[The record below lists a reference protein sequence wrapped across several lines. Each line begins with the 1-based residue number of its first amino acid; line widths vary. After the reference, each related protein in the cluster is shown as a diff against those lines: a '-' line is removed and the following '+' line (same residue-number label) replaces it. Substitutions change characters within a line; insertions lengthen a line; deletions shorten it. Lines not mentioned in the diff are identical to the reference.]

1 MSLINFSELK
11 VGHFVKICGK
21 FRPPVGFIAVEI
33 ALEPVNDDGE
43 IECMI
48 QDVDRRR
55 KTLHVCDQEI
65 FIPDGIEMKD
75 EDGEFVDSM
84 ALKSGDM
91 IKLKGVFAT
100 GGFVPRKIK
109 LRPAKEFNI
118 EQVQGVIAHLDY
130 ERQTMSIN
138 GINVLVT
145 AKTVIEHGDSSEEFR
160 DFAVPYI
167 PI

>member
-1 MSLINFSELK
+1 MNLINLNELK
-11 VGHFVKICGK
+11 TGDFVKICGK
-21 FRPPVGFIAVEI
+21 FRNAIGFLAVEI
-33 ALEPVNDDGE
+33 TLETIGDEGE
-43 IECMI
+43 IECII
-48 QDVDRRR
+48 QEVDRRR
-55 KTLHVCDQEI
+55 KLLRVCDRDI

-75 EDGEFVDSM
+75 EDGEAVNSM

-100 GGFVPRKIK
+100 GGFLPRKIK

-118 EQVQGVIAHLDY
+118 EQVQGTIDRIDY
-130 ERQTMSIN
+130 DRQSLMIN